1 LADECDRVVGV
12 DIVEEAVVNARKNA
26 KQNDVTNA
34 EYHAGRAEHLL
45 PELLKRGT
53 CEEGGSAPPPVAIV
67 DPPRA
72 GLHHKAVQA
81 LRSSPNLRR
90 LVYVACDA
98 KAAYQSLVSLGKPP
112 SNAFPGD
119 PFVPRRIIPVDLFPH
134 TRHYELAI
142 LFERIQLIRPTI
154 TTTTTQTHK
163 DTSNDVESVKES
175 SQNVATT

>member
-1 LADECDRVVGV
+1 M
-12 DIVEEAVVNARKNA
+12 
-26 KQNDVTNA
+26 
-34 EYHAGRAEHLL
+34 L

-98 KAAYQSLVSLGKPP
+98 KAAYQRYV
-112 SNAFPGD
+112 
-119 PFVPRRIIPVDLFPH
+119 I
-134 TRHYELAI
+134 YI
-142 LFERIQLIRPTI
+142 L
-154 TTTTTQTHK
+154 
-163 DTSNDVESVKES
+163 VESES
-175 SQNVATT
+175 YLTTPSTYKYNVSSSDAMKLNRVFKNSLQK